1 MQLSDWHLW
10 FKRRG
15 GTQLRQLVMNTWDPI
30 GVRGVAE
37 AHDEYDGYL
46 GGIAD
51 AVRRDL
57 GEAAIADLLTGFAT
71 ENIGLRPNQD
81 RDIAAARAITQWYA
95 EAMAAEEARTTGRPS
110 AGINEP

>member
-37 AHDEYDGYL
+37 AYDEYDG
-46 GGIAD
+46 
-51 AVRRDL
+51 
-57 GEAAIADLLTGFAT
+57 
-71 ENIGLRPNQD
+71 
-81 RDIAAARAITQWYA
+81 
-95 EAMAAEEARTTGRPS
+95 
-110 AGINEP
+110 